1 MKYKDIKALLDT
13 TTPGWN
19 EPSFLLKDPACI
31 PGNDLLFLCIL
42 ESLHGLL
49 QGRIEIPRLSEV
61 STAKEVAVIALK
73 RASVEGGRD
82 LCNWYDIVALGNLK
96 RLMNTQE
103 TMVAVL
109 RLFYNLKQ
117 LDFGELE
124 HQMGL
129 QTKHDTWRLL
139 SNDEIV
145 LEEISPLL
153 PIQSQ
158 KMVANTMGIT
168 YLNRLLSGYYQTLY
182 RCKQKLVAY
191 TADCD
196 VSEAWTTILWNARR
210 DFLQKTVFKDYV
222 VSLAECYDEHHVGD
236 LSNRSSYSNALLD
249 FLNAGMHTRTESYLV
264 VPPLP
269 SSFGFEF
276 CTSHLDALPIPET
289 YPQQSTQWFNQMYQC
304 FTWHWSATNAKKELW
319 SKERFDKAYKCISM
333 LEAINGYKNVM
344 SILERM
350 ESFSSMTEF
359 DEKMAVEEYLGREAA
374 SMIHIEYHTSMHAYS
389 ADYNPPYYVPKDA
402 RLTKGQLKS
411 YGRRSL
417 AVKTFVMAA
426 RPNFLPNQPP
436 KGKAPRLK
444 LKGLPS
450 KYFT

>member
-124 HQMGL
+124 HQIGL

-158 KMVANTMGIT
+158 KEWLQTQWG
-168 YLNRLLSGYYQTLY
+168 LLTLTGSFLDTT
-182 RCKQKLVAY
+182 KLF
-191 TADCD
+191 TD
-196 VSEAWTTILWNARR
+196 V
-210 DFLQKTVFKDYV
+210 
-222 VSLAECYDEHHVGD
+222 
-236 LSNRSSYSNALLD
+236 NRSL
-249 FLNAGMHTRTESYLV
+249 
-264 VPPLP
+264 
-269 SSFGFEF
+269 
-276 CTSHLDALPIPET
+276 
-289 YPQQSTQWFNQMYQC
+289 
-304 FTWHWSATNAKKELW
+304 
-319 SKERFDKAYKCISM
+319 
-333 LEAINGYKNVM
+333 
-344 SILERM
+344 
-350 ESFSSMTEF
+350 
-359 DEKMAVEEYLGREAA
+359 
-374 SMIHIEYHTSMHAYS
+374 
-389 ADYNPPYYVPKDA
+389 
-402 RLTKGQLKS
+402 
-411 YGRRSL
+411 
-417 AVKTFVMAA
+417 
-426 RPNFLPNQPP
+426 
-436 KGKAPRLK
+436 
-444 LKGLPS
+444 
-450 KYFT
+450 